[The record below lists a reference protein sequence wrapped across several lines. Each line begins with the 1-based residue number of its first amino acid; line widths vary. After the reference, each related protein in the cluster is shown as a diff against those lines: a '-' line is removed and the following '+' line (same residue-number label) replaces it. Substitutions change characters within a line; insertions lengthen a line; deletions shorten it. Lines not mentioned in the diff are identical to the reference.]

1 MRGLKKGGWA
11 PWLVMAVVLA
21 VALAIGAGHG
31 GGRPSETQRVHRIA
45 ASLRCPTCRSQSVA
59 DSDAEAARSARD
71 EIRDRVRAGQTDA
84 QIRGYFVSRFGSD
97 ILLKPEGKGVALWVW
112 ALPVIGLVCT
122 VAGLTVAF
130 RRWRARPGASVS
142 ADDRA
147 LVERALGP

>member
-1 MRGLKKGGWA
+1 MTSRRGSWLPWA
-11 PWLVMAVVLA
+11 AMAVVLA
-21 VALAIGAGHG
+21 VALAVGAGRG
-31 GGRPSETQRVHRIA
+31 SGQPTDAQRQRRIA

-59 DSDAEAARSARD
+59 DSDAEAARSARK
-71 EIRDRVRAGQTDA
+71 EIGDRVRAGQTDA
-84 QIRGYFVSRFGSD
+84 EIRGYFVSRFGSD